1 MNPIPITFDGCF
13 GWLHPA
19 PGGRGV
25 VLCGPHGYEELC
37 VHRAWAGFA
46 ARLAAAGMPVLRFDY
61 HGLGDSAGE
70 DTDPDRVRAWIDSI
84 HAAIRRLREDTGV
97 TEVALVGLRLGG
109 LLAAAAAV
117 EDGAVAALALLGP
130 NVSGRMAVREARA
143 LSRMMPQPDGREVLP
158 HRADDLDVAGFA
170 LTPATRADLER
181 LDLRHLEAPPAPRVL
196 LLDRPDARATLE
208 LVERLRALGATVDE
222 APFPDG
228 ADLVRKP
235 QTSAAGGSHGF
246 ARAVAWLGEEAP
258 LLGATPPPDRPAG
271 LMMAAAVERPVFFGD
286 EEELF
291 GIFCA
296 PVVADPLKERAAVLI
311 LNSGATHRVGSGRA
325 AVLQARRLASQ
336 GYASLRVDL
345 SGLGDSPARPGRA
358 DNMLYG
364 RDTLPDVHA
373 AIDWLEE
380 QGYGRTVVVG
390 LCAGAAQALNAALA
404 DRRAAGVVLVNP
416 GRFRVG
422 AGDPIDAVNQMAIHR
437 STSGYLRELGQLA
450 KLRGLLRNRRRGL
463 RLARR
468 LAGRVAQR
476 ALLSVGLADG
486 VASGFRR
493 LSAEGRRV
501 LLVYSVGDTTLGE
514 FELHLGR
521 GGERLAGLD
530 GVRLEFLAGADHSLT
545 DWSAQERFNRLLD
558 DHLAAVDA
566 GTTASEPGALR
577 SA

>member
-1 MNPIPITFDGCF
+1 MTPVPIIFDGCF

-19 PGGRGV
+19 TGGRGV

-70 DTDPDRVRAWIDSI
+70 DSDPERVRAWIDSI

-97 TEVALVGLRLGG
+97 AEVALAGLRLGG
-109 LLAAAAAV
+109 LLAAAAAA
-117 EDGAVAALALLGP
+117 EDGAIAALALLCP
-130 NVSGRMAVREARA
+130 AVSGRMAVREARA
-143 LSRMMPQPDGREVLP
+143 LSRMMPQPDGKEMPP
-158 HRADDLDVAGFA
+158 HRADDLDIAGFA

-181 LDLRHLEAPPAPRVL
+181 LDLRHLETAPAPRVL
-196 LLDRPDARATLE
+196 LLDRPDARATQE
-208 LVERLRALGATVDE
+208 LAERLRALGAMAEE
-222 APFPDG
+222 APFPEG
-228 ADLVRKP
+228 TDLVRKP
-235 QTSAAGGSHGF
+235 QPGDGGRNGF
-246 ARAVAWLGEEAP
+246 ARAAAWLGDGAP
-258 LLGATPPPDRPAG
+258 ATGAVPPPDRPAG
-271 LMMAAAVERPVFFGD
+271 LMMPGAVERPVFFGD

-311 LNSGATHRVGSGRA
+311 LNSGATHHVGSGRS
-325 AVLQARRLASQ
+325 AVLQARRLA
-336 GYASLRVDL
+336 GLGHASLRIDL

-380 QGYGRTVVVG
+380 QGYGRTVLLG

-404 DRRAAGVVLVNP
+404 DRRAAGAVLVNP

-422 AGDPIDAVNQMAIHR
+422 AGEPIEAVNQMAIHR
-437 STSGYLRELGQLA
+437 STSGYLRELGRFARL
-450 KLRGLLRNRRRGL
+450 GTLLRHRRRGL
-463 RLARR
+463 GLAKR

-476 ALLSVGLADG
+476 ALLAAGLGDG
-486 VASGFRR
+486 VARGFRR
-493 LSAEGRRV
+493 LSEEGRPV
-501 LLVYSVGDTTLGE
+501 LLIYSVGDTTLGE

-521 GGERLAGLD
+521 NGERLAGLA

-545 DWSAQERFNRLLD
+545 GWAAQEHFNRLLD
-558 DHLAAVDA
+558 GHLAAVD
-566 GTTASEPGALR
+566 GETAQDGPEILR